1 MDYEKDYST
10 TQESRPDAQKTA
22 IEVVLRA
29 ITIACTLALAIVVA
43 AVRGSTAR
51 AAWEEFERIVTLK
64 ADPAPAS
71 PAELSE
77 HWADRLPGLKPQK
90 QAELLVAASI
100 NHYDGATDQIGG
112 LVDKWHGKL
121 QLTDHLSALLESAL
135 NSNDLRVRAAAL
147 EVFLAA
153 YKISKTPAGAA
164 RLENRIS
171 ADPNARPWAL
181 WMLGAIGNRG
191 IKPENALATLQNYTH
206 NPDEQIRFWAVEGLG
221 VLGSDGTIEPL
232 LDALRDDPSPK
243 VKERAASS
251 LAQSGMLTK
260 DQRMRAVPTLLNY
273 SEDPSFDLTS
283 RLWIFQA
290 LSDITGEHHGNDP
303 EAWRRWWEERSAS

>member
-1 MDYEKDYST
+1 MDDQKEYSA
-10 TQESRPDAQKTA
+10 TQEAPTNAPKTPIDAFF
-22 IEVVLRA
+22 R
-29 ITIACTLALAIVVA
+29 VA
-43 AVRGSTAR
+43 AIASFVTFAIAVAGLRPATGR
-51 AAWEEFERIVTLK
+51 AAWEEFERIIK
-64 ADPAPAS
+64 IKSDPPAAPAQ
-71 PAELSE
+71 LSGHLTE
-77 HWADRLPGLKPQK
+77 QLTGLKPQK
-90 QAELLVAASI
+90 QAELLVEASI
-100 NHYDGATDQIGG
+100 DHDGGATDQIGR

-121 QLTDHLSALLESAL
+121 QLTNHFSALLESAL

-191 IKPENALATLQNYTH
+191 IEPENALATLRNYTH
-206 NPDEQIRFWAVEGLG
+206 NPDERIRFWAVEGLG

-232 LDALRDDPSPK
+232 LDVLRYDPSPK

-260 DQRMRAVPTLLNY
+260 GQRMKAVPTLLNY
-273 SEDPSFDLTS
+273 AQDPSFDLTS
-283 RLWIFQA
+283 RLWVFQA

-303 EAWRRWWEERSAS
+303 DAWRKWWNERDRG